1 MSLNP
6 PYVVSGEFLIRCEDK
21 VDIIIFVKIRY
32 KVWRILIP
40 HEDKFDVG
48 ATPFNKMAIGSSE
61 FWILMSMKLLEGS
74 IKPR

>member
-32 KVWRILIP
+32 KAWRILIP

-61 FWILMSMKLLEGS
+61 F
-74 IKPR
+74 

>member
-6 PYVVSGEFLIRCEDK
+6 PYVVSGEFLIHCEDK

-48 ATPFNKMAIGSSE
+48 APPLTKWS
-61 FWILMSMKLLEGS
+61 
-74 IKPR
+74 